1 MLGCVVNATCCNMCC
16 VLHCVAVCAVC
27 SSLLPQYCITFSIST
42 PRASLEI
49 RWGIMMENTQ
59 TIPLSEGVQPIVG
72 DGIKRQRSEGSCI
85 SDFFL
90 LFL

>member
-1 MLGCVVNATCCNMCC
+1 
-16 VLHCVAVCAVC
+16 
-27 SSLLPQYCITFSIST
+27 
-42 PRASLEI
+42 
-49 RWGIMMENTQ
+49 MMENTQ